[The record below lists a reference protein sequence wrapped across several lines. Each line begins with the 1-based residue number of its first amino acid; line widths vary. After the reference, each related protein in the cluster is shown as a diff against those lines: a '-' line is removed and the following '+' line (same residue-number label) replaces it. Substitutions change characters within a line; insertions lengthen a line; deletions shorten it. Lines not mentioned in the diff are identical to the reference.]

1 MEAEVMN
8 PHLFLTVEDS
18 DSVRV
23 YGAVYSSEEKE
34 TIEKIVKGIKGIEKM
49 TNDLV
54 VFKGS
59 MAGA

>member
-1 MEAEVMN
+1 MN
-8 PHLFLTVEDS
+8 PHLFVTVEDS

-34 TIEKIVKGIKGIEKM
+34 MIGKIVKGIKGIGKM

-54 VFKGS
+54 VFKAS
-59 MAGA
+59 MTGV